1 MRIVVIIP
9 TYNEKDSIGA
19 VIDSLERE
27 FSYINEKRAHDF
39 FILVVDGHSPDGTAD
54 AVRAKQGQYDNVRLM
69 VEKQKN
75 GIAEAYLSGM
85 NAAIN
90 NLQADAYVEFDG
102 DGQHDPATLGD
113 MVAAFDDGADY
124 VIGSRYIPGGSV
136 PQQWSAYRK
145 FLSKVGGMYARFVLE
160 LPIKD
165 PTSGL
170 KLSRIKGFAEH
181 ISRKPE
187 DLISR
192 HYAYKIQLLHEM
204 VMCKANIAEVPLAF
218 KIREHDV
225 SKSTVRD
232 IFESLRTV
240 TVLRLR
246 HLTSWR
252 LLRMGLV
259 GIAGVVVQTIIFELL
274 AFHWDIMRP
283 TFAAVIGGETAIL
296 SNFLLNNYFTF
307 RGHGH
312 PTFNKLAR
320 FHMVSLGSV
329 AIQAV
334 LIFATEQVTSDPVF
348 IRIAYATGIIIG
360 FFSNYIGYHLL
371 VWKKHPHKD

>member
-27 FSYINEKRAHDF
+27 FSHINETSAHDF

-54 AVRAKQGQYDNVRLM
+54 MVRAKQDQYGNVRLI

-75 GIAEAYLSGM
+75 GIAQAYLTGM

-90 NLQADAYVEFDG
+90 DLQADAYVEFDG
-102 DGQHDPATLGD
+102 DGQHDPAAFSD
-113 MVAAFDDGADY
+113 MVAAFDNGADY

-136 PQQWSAYRK
+136 PKQWSAYRK
-145 FLSKVGGMYARFVLE
+145 FLSKVGGMYARFILE
-160 LPIKD
+160 LPVKD

-181 ISRKPE
+181 ISRRQE

-204 VMCKANIAEVPLAF
+204 VMLKAKVVETPLAF

-232 IFESLRTV
+232 IYESLRTV

-259 GIAGVVVQTIIFELL
+259 GVAGIVVQTIIFELL
-274 AFHWDIMRP
+274 AFHFELVRP
-283 TFAAVIGGETAIL
+283 TLAAVIGAEAAIL
-296 SNFLLNNYFTF
+296 SNFVLNNYFTF
-307 RGHGH
+307 SGHGH
-312 PTFNKLAR
+312 PTLRKLGS
-320 FHMVSLGSV
+320 FHLVSLGSV
-329 AIQAV
+329 AIQAI
-334 LIFATEQVTSDPVF
+334 LIFGTEQVTAEPMF
-348 IRIAYATGIIIG
+348 IRIAYAAGIIIG
-360 FFSNYIGYHLL
+360 FFSNYIGYHML
-371 VWKKHPHKD
+371 VWKKRSHRD